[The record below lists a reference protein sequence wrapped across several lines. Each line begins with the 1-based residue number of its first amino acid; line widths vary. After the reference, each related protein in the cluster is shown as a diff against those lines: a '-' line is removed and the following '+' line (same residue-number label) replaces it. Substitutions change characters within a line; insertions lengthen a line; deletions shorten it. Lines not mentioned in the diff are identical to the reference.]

1 MANMGFLDSA
11 IGKCFRNEKSGRVV
25 VFPGDRAYLLRSE
38 ADEPK
43 IRSFIKMFL
52 IGQCTILLFG
62 NFLASEW
69 SRDIYHELGSP
80 AAHLLRTM
88 GIAFGVYTLVMGVPY
103 LFLYRS
109 YKKALFNFVSAQDQ
123 VQVSASREWQPRF
136 LLIGIVVL
144 TLGVLLAFLVSSK

>member
-1 MANMGFLDSA
+1 MGFLDSA
-11 IGKCFRNEKSGRVV
+11 IGKCFRNEQAGRVV
-25 VFPGDRAYLLRSE
+25 VFPGDRAYLLRSQ

-52 IGQCTILLFG
+52 IGQISILLFG

-80 AAHLLRTM
+80 AAHMFRTM
-88 GIAFGVYTLVMGVPY
+88 GIALGVYTLVMGVPY
-103 LFLYRS
+103 FFLYRS

-123 VQVSASREWQPRF
+123 VQVVASREWQRRL

-144 TLGVLLAFLVSSK
+144 ALGVLLAFLVSFK